1 MKKAQFF
8 CEECGTEVRMN
19 ASKCPSCGKNFSAV
33 RCPKCSYVGQPG
45 EFAKGCPNCGYS
57 EEDVSTPSPKPEGAK
72 ASAQGPGREPGRS
85 SSRGLSSIFYTIVGF
100 ILLAAI
106 ILLIILYSRV
116 F

>member
-19 ASKCPSCGKNFSAV
+19 ASKCPSCGKNFAAV
-33 RCPKCSYVGQPG
+33 RCPKCSYIGLPA
-45 EFAKGCPNCGYS
+45 EFAEGCPSCGFTEESPAS
-57 EEDVSTPSPKPEGAK
+57 ERSQRIRTEDSRRARNRTP
-72 ASAQGPGREPGRS
+72 
-85 SSRGLSSIFYTIVGF
+85 SRGLSSIFYTIIGF

-106 ILLIILYSRV
+106 IILIILYSRI

>member
-8 CEECGTEVRMN
+8 CEECGAEVKMN
-19 ASKCPSCGKNFSAV
+19 ASKCPSCGKSFAAV

-57 EEDVSTPSPKPEGAK
+57 EDAAGPAPRPAGARFSGK
-72 ASAQGPGREPGRS
+72 GPGREPRS
-85 SSRGLSSIFYTIVGF
+85 TSSRGLSSIFYTIVGF
-100 ILLAAI
+100 ILLAAV